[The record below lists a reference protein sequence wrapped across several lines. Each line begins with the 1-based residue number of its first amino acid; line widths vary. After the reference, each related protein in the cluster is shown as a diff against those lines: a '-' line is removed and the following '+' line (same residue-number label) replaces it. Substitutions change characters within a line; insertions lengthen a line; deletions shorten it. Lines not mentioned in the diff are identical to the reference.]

1 MVGGPSVHQI
11 AGGVTRGE
19 RSCSRVGTRGA
30 TVVTR
35 QEPGNSDVKPTRR
48 KIGAF
53 LPCEDTH
60 GRTMYVYSIDRS
72 CVFFVIFSFPPL
84 LGRAERI
91 NQHST
96 VVSKSEVNHSTILTY
111 LYIKNSIV
119 DGLKLLFL
127 CMSPCVLNE

>member
-11 AGGVTRGE
+11 AGGVTQGE

-72 CVFFVIFSFPPL
+72 CVFFCHLFISSSLRPC
-84 LGRAERI
+84 REDK
-91 NQHST
+91 ST
-96 VVSKSEVNHSTILTY
+96 QYGSKQIRS
-111 LYIKNSIV
+111 
-119 DGLKLLFL
+119 
-127 CMSPCVLNE
+127 